1 VRVALSCVPPRG
13 RSERVVGV
21 TLPDA
26 LEVEYNDGRGERI
39 EFSERP
45 DGRVDVVEKALTKSG
60 DYRTVG
66 HEVAD
71 SVSVE

>member
-1 VRVALSCVPPRG
+1 M
-13 RSERVVGV
+13 

-45 DGRVDVVEKALTKSG
+45 DGRVDVVEKALTKGG